1 MNDLSG
7 RPHVGAATH
16 CALRKE
22 GQPVRSAIL
31 SEHEKRKSFPLT
43 TPEDEVMTKV
53 RWDVRPYLR
62 GLVIDALG
70 ISKPPKNPAPPDK
83 GPSIVVLPFESKN
96 ADDEY
101 LTDGVTQELTNNLAR
116 SSRAVFVISADTAF
130 SYKGTSPDPT
140 RVGTELGIRYI
151 LRGSVERTE
160 NRVGISAEL
169 IEARPGT
176 TLWSESFESE
186 LTDMHAVQV
195 EIVEKI
201 LGAVGFQLE
210 SAELDRLTKPPTS
223 IRSVEALWRGY
234 YHMRQLHHKNLL
246 EARAL
251 FQSAIDEDPGVG
263 NAYGLLAG
271 TFTQE
276 HTQGWSLDHGHLDH
290 AWKLASQGVEVDP
303 DSGACHGILGV
314 VQISRGNWREA
325 VKHEDRSIAA
335 DPCIT
340 WPHAM
345 RGVALAMGHQRLEA
359 SRSIR
364 RALRLD
370 PFPPHGL
377 LMALAYINMGAG
389 RKTEAIE
396 LLEKVRRENED
407 NILVR
412 VGLTAFHQRE
422 GDKKYAHELTQQI
435 LRINPA
441 ITAEIAKGL
450 IPSLEQIHP
459 KSEVL
464 RYADDLAAAGLPR
477 DSEKAGNLR

>member
-1 MNDLSG
+1 MAIWAIADLHLSMAQPD
-7 RPHVGAATH
+7 RRERFAA
-16 CALRKE
+16 
-22 GQPVRSAIL
+22 
-31 SEHEKRKSFPLT
+31 
-43 TPEDEVMTKV
+43 
-53 RWDVRPYLR
+53 RWRDH
-62 GLVIDALG
+62 
-70 ISKPPKNPAPPDK
+70 
-83 GPSIVVLPFESKN
+83 
-96 ADDEY
+96 AD
-101 LTDGVTQELTNNLAR
+101 R
-116 SSRAVFVISADTAF
+116 
-130 SYKGTSPDPT
+130 
-140 RVGTELGIRYI
+140 
-151 LRGSVERTE
+151 
-160 NRVGISAEL
+160 
-169 IEARPGT
+169 
-176 TLWSESFESE
+176 
-186 LTDMHAVQV
+186 
-195 EIVEKI
+195 VEK
-201 LGAVGFQLE
+201 
-210 SAELDRLTKPPTS
+210 
-223 IRSVEALWRGY
+223 
-234 YHMRQLHHKNLL
+234 
-246 EARAL
+246 
-251 FQSAIDEDPGVG
+251 
-263 NAYGLLAG
+263 
-271 TFTQE
+271 
-276 HTQGWSLDHGHLDH
+276 
-290 AWKLASQGVEVDP
+290 
-303 DSGACHGILGV
+303 
-314 VQISRGNWREA
+314 NWREA

-422 GDKKYAHELTQQI
+422 GDKKYARELTQQI
-435 LRINPA
+435 LRINPD